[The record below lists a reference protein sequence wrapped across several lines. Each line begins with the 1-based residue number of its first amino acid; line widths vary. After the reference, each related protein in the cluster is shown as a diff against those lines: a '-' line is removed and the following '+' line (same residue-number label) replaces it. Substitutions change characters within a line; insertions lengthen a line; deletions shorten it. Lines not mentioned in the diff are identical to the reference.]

1 MKSKLDLQKSKLLTF
16 LLTNFNQIQTMQLKS
31 EKLFLPKKNTIIS
44 FGTFYGPFL
53 PLLISFA

>member
-31 EKLFLPKKNTIIS
+31 EKLFLPKKKYN
-44 FGTFYGPFL
+44 Y
-53 PLLISFA
+53 